1 MSGCW
6 NGVRSSGTR
15 TVELQL
21 QPYAR
26 KDSGSYYTPPELV
39 RLIVEQTL
47 GPLISEREDRFREL
61 AVSLASDTRESDT
74 RRRELMA
81 ADPAE
86 AVLQLRTLDPAM
98 GSGHFLVDALN
109 YLTGEIDR
117 LAGLG
122 PEVAGWLPDDAPYV
136 SPLEARIANIRSEI
150 QRQAAEN
157 GWEIHPD
164 TLTDRAIIRRMALKR
179 CIYGV
184 DLNPL
189 AVELAKMSLW
199 LHSFTVGAPLTFL
212 DHHLRCG
219 DSLVGGWLAQT
230 ADDIQA
236 TGGAFANHAFAGMT
250 AAFVG
255 IREIEQID
263 EINLTEAKAS
273 EELFRAME
281 QTTAPI
287 RRALNFFTGLRW
299 LAAGNSATA
308 PVPPTTPAV
317 APADRRRPCRRC

>member
-1 MSGCW
+1 
-6 NGVRSSGTR
+6 
-15 TVELQL
+15 
-21 QPYAR
+21 
-26 KDSGSYYTPPELV
+26 
-39 RLIVEQTL
+39 
-47 GPLISEREDRFREL
+47 
-61 AVSLASDTRESDT
+61 
-74 RRRELMA
+74 
-81 ADPAE
+81 
-86 AVLQLRTLDPAM
+86 M

-136 SPLEARIANIRSEI
+136 SPLESRVANIRAQI
-150 QRQAAEN
+150 RRQAEEN
-157 GWEIHPD
+157 GWEVTAD

-189 AVELAKMSLW
+189 AVELARMSLW

-230 ADDIQA
+230 ADDIRTA
-236 TGGAFANHAFAGMT
+236 SGAFANHVFAGVT
-250 AAFVG
+250 AAVAG

-287 RRALNFFTGLRW
+287 RRALNFFVGPA
-299 LAAGNSATA
+299 LAGSRQQPTA
-308 PVPPTTPAV
+308 PGSPP
-317 APADRRRPCRRC
+317 APTITSADRRRPCRRR